1 MRTVWVLAL
10 VFLTSA
16 PIAAQESAADAKIVH
31 GSIRLATQCIKTG
44 EETSGMNKICYYN
57 CPIIQ
62 GSTAAI
68 TVKAYELCPLT
79 IDR

>member
-16 PIAAQESAADAKIVH
+16 PIAAQESAADAKR
-31 GSIRLATQCIKTG
+31 SIRLASQCIKTS